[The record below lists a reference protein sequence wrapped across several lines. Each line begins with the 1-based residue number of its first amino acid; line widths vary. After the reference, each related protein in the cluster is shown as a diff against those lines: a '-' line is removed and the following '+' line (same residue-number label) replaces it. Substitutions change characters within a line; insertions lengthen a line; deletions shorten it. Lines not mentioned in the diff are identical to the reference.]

1 MNRKLL
7 IASGNRNKIYEI
19 NKLLAGLGLEIVGM
33 GEYPDLPEVEEDG
46 ETFKDNALKK
56 ARERSIQTG
65 LLTMADDSGIEVDHL
80 KGRPGVYSARY
91 AGLTATD
98 DENNRKLIEE
108 LKGVRFEERT
118 ARYRAVIA
126 LVDPLSGKEYTVEG
140 SCKGIIAEH
149 PRGNNGF
156 GYDPYF
162 WLPAYNKTMAE
173 LTLEEKNKISHR
185 AEALN
190 GIKEILE
197 NKYSIGK
204 TIKL

>member
-1 MNRKLL
+1 MSRKLL

-19 NKLLAGLGLEIVGM
+19 NKLLAGLGLEIVDM

-46 ETFKDNALKK
+46 KTFKDNALKK
-56 ARERSIQTG
+56 AGERSIQTG
-65 LLTMADDSGIEVDHL
+65 SLTMADDSGIEVDYL
-80 KGRPGVYSARY
+80 KGKPGVYSARY

-98 DENNRKLIEE
+98 DENNRKLLEE

-140 SCKGIIAEH
+140 SCEGIITEH

-162 WLPAYNKTMAE
+162 WLPVYNKTMAE
-173 LTLEEKNKISHR
+173 LPLEEKNKISHR

-197 NKYSIGK
+197 NKYSNILEK
-204 TIKL
+204 K

>member
-1 MNRKLL
+1 MSRKLL
-7 IASGNRNKIYEI
+7 IASSNRNKIYEI
-19 NKLLAGLGLEIVGM
+19 NKLMAELGLEIVDVE
-33 GEYPDLPEVEEDG
+33 EYLHLPGVEEDG

-65 LLTMADDSGIEVDHL
+65 LLTMADDSGIEVDYL

-108 LKGVRFEERT
+108 LKGVPFKERT

-126 LVDPLSGKEYTVEG
+126 LVDPLRGKEYTVEG
-140 SCKGIIAEH
+140 SCEGIIVEQ

-173 LTLEEKNKISHR
+173 LSLEEKNKISHR

-190 GIKEILE
+190 DIKEILK
-197 NKYSIGK
+197 NRYSNNLGK
-204 TIKL
+204 

>member
-7 IASGNRNKIYEI
+7 IASGNKNKIYEI
-19 NKLLAGLGLEIVGM
+19 NKLLAEFRLEIVDM
-33 GEYPDLPEVEEDG
+33 GEYPDFPEVEEDG

-56 ARERSIQTG
+56 ARERAAQTG
-65 LLTMADDSGIEVDHL
+65 LLTIADDSGIEVDYL

-91 AGLTATD
+91 AGLTAD
-98 DENNRKLIEE
+98 DDDNNRKLIEE
-108 LKGVRFEERT
+108 LKGVPFKERT

-126 LVDPLSGKEYTVEG
+126 LVDPLRGAEYTVEG
-140 SCKGIIAEH
+140 RCEGIITEN

-162 WLPAYNKTMAE
+162 WLPVYNKTMAE
-173 LTLEEKNKISHR
+173 LPLEEKNKISHR

-197 NKYSIGK
+197 NKYLNSPEK
-204 TIKL
+204 E